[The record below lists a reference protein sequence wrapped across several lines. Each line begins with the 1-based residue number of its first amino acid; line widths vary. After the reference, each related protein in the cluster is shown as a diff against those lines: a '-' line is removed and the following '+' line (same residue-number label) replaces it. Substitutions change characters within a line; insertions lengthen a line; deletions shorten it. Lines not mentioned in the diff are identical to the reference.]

1 MYLTKIGR
9 EMKRMLISLIVV
21 VLVVSCMPLNLI
33 TAYGETVPD
42 YDVDKAVA
50 YAEAHYKD
58 GSTAT
63 TDQPD
68 CTQFVRECFEAGGVP
83 KDEARV
89 NAEGPYGYTV
99 DDYILYLQ
107 INGYATTFGLP
118 LNTEKQEWSIPQWYV
133 SAAANSSQISV
144 GDGVYYH
151 CNECGTNFH
160 MSIITG
166 VDQDG
171 YLLYHAQNSAVGGD
185 PLCLIDCSNCGAS
198 REHVFLYSIHIM
210 SDANG
215 YSDIYNNETVSGV
228 KAERISNNQ
237 IRITWNAAEDAAGYY
252 VFVKNGAN
260 SAFNFCNS
268 TTATSVTYT
277 EPTPGAAYYFA
288 VRPYFYSD
296 ATYVGKM
303 SETVYNNEYLV
314 APTGVNASY
323 DPSTGQATITW
334 DKVPG
339 ADRYE
344 VYRATSENGTYAKIY
359 SNTGTRFVTSN
370 MSAGGTY
377 YFKIKA
383 INDDN
388 AAGNSPF
395 SAVVA
400 VTASDLGT
408 PVVSSGID
416 SQGRIMLTWEYIH
429 GADGYEVYRSN
440 SSTGTFT
447 RLSSQTGNTFYN
459 GSVNPGQV
467 YYYKVRAISNSSSKY
482 TESSTVAQIAKLAQ
496 PVVKTTTN
504 NDGKPVLSWS
514 AVRGADRYE
523 VYRAVSADGTY
534 TNISSLT
541 STSYTDTAASAGR
554 TYYYKVLAVSN
565 QDADA
570 NAESNVVSI
579 TCTASSESTIDRY
592 SGANRYETA
601 FAVANA
607 LKEQQGVDKFDN
619 IVVAYGD
626 NYADAL
632 AGSYLAKVKNAPIL
646 VVNSRMESYVKDY
659 IDANAS
665 KDGTIYLLGGEG
677 VVSRNF
683 ANSLTSSGYNVK
695 RLGGAN
701 RYETNMSILKES
713 GVTNED
719 ILVCSASSFADS
731 LSASAVGKPILLVNT
746 SLYDEQKDLL
756 STFDTDR
763 FYLIGGTGAVTTT
776 VGTELRQY
784 GAVERVAGSNRYTT
798 SKAIAD
804 KFFADG
810 SDTIVIASGDDFP
823 DGLTGGPL
831 AMSMSSPLFLVNDRN
846 TSSAAEYVADHSLD
860 VITVIGGTGAVSGDA
875 ANAIAGRK

>member
-9 EMKRMLISLIVV
+9 EMKRMLISLIIV

-50 YAEAHYKD
+50 YAEAHYND

-63 TDQPD
+63 TNQPD

-83 KDEARV
+83 KDTNRV
-89 NAEGPYGYTV
+89 NTEGPYGYTV

-171 YLLYHAQNSAVGGD
+171 YLLYHAQNSAVGGAR
-185 PLCLIDCSNCGAS
+185 LCLIDCSNCGAS

-344 VYRATSENGTYAKIY
+344 VYRATSENGTYAMLY

-416 SQGRIMLTWEYIH
+416 SQGRIMLTWEYIQ

-514 AVRGADRYE
+514 AVRGADRYD

-541 STSYTDTAASAGR
+541 STSYTDTAASVGS
-554 TYYYKVLAVSN
+554 TYYYKVLAASDMD
-565 QDADA
+565 QDA
-570 NAESNVVSI
+570 NTESQAVNV
-579 TCTASSESTIDRY
+579 TCTKPAASIDRY
-592 SGANRYETA
+592 SGNNRYETA
-601 FAVANA
+601 FAVADA
-607 LKEQQGVDKFDN
+607 LKEQQGVDKFEN
-619 IVVAYGD
+619 IIVAYGD

-659 IDANAS
+659 IDENTNKA
-665 KDGTIYLLGGEG
+665 GTIYLLGGEG

-701 RYETNMSILKES
+701 RYETNMSILRES

-763 FYLIGGTGAVTTT
+763 FYLIGGTGAVTAS

-784 GAVERVAGSNRYTT
+784 GTVERVAGDNRYAT

-804 KFFADG
+804 KFFHDG
-810 SDTIVIASGDDFP
+810 SVTAVIASGDDFP

-831 AMSMSSPLFLVNDRN
+831 AMSLSSPLLLVNERN
-846 TSSAAEYVADHSLD
+846 TASAAEYVSDHALG
-860 VITVIGGTGAVSGDA
+860 VITIVGGTGAVSGDA

>member
-50 YAEAHYKD
+50 YAEAHYND

-171 YLLYHAQNSAVGGD
+171 YLLYHAQNSAVGGA

-344 VYRATSENGTYAKIY
+344 VYRATSENGTYAMIY

-416 SQGRIMLTWEYIH
+416 SQGRIMLTWEYIQ

-447 RLSSQTGNTFYN
+447 RLSSQTGNTFHN

-541 STSYTDTAASAGR
+541 STSYTDTAASVGS
-554 TYYYKVLAVSN
+554 TYYYKVLAASDMDQN
-565 QDADA
+565 A
-570 NAESNVVSI
+570 NTESKVVNI
-579 TCTASSESTIDRY
+579 TCVAPAASIDRY
-592 SGANRYETA
+592 SGNNRYETA
-601 FAVANA
+601 FAVADA
-607 LKEQQGVDKFDN
+607 LKEQQGVDKFEN
-619 IVVAYGD
+619 IIVAYGD

-646 VVNSRMESYVKDY
+646 VVNSRMENYVKDY
-659 IDANAS
+659 IDENTNKA
-665 KDGTIYLLGGEG
+665 GTIYLLGGEG

-701 RYETNMSILKES
+701 RYETNMSILRES

-763 FYLIGGTGAVTTT
+763 FYLIGGTGAVTAS

-784 GAVERVAGSNRYTT
+784 GTVERVAGDNRYAT

-804 KFFADG
+804 KFFHDG
-810 SDTIVIASGDDFP
+810 SVTAVIASGDDFP

-831 AMSMSSPLFLVNDRN
+831 AMSLSSPLLLVNERN
-846 TSSAAEYVADHSLD
+846 TASAAEYVSDHALG
-860 VITVIGGTGAVSGDA
+860 VITIVGGTGAVSGDA

>member
-50 YAEAHYKD
+50 YAEAHYND

-171 YLLYHAQNSAVGGD
+171 YLLYHAQNSAVGGAR
-185 PLCLIDCSNCGAS
+185 LCLIDCSNCGAS

-344 VYRATSENGTYAKIY
+344 VYRATSENGTYAMLY

-416 SQGRIMLTWEYIH
+416 SQGRIMLTWEYIQ

-447 RLSSQTGNTFYN
+447 RLRSQTGNTFYN

-541 STSYTDTAASAGR
+541 STSYTDTAASVGS
-554 TYYYKVLAVSN
+554 TYYYKVLAASDMD
-565 QDADA
+565 QDA
-570 NAESNVVSI
+570 NTESQAVNV
-579 TCTASSESTIDRY
+579 TCTKPAASIDRY

-701 RYETNMSILKES
+701 RYETNMSILRES

-763 FYLIGGTGAVTTT
+763 FYLIGGTGAVTAS

-784 GAVERVAGSNRYTT
+784 GTVERVAGDNRYAT

-804 KFFADG
+804 KFFHDG
-810 SDTIVIASGDDFP
+810 SVTAVIASGDDFP

-831 AMSMSSPLFLVNDRN
+831 AMSLSSPLLLVNERN
-846 TSSAAEYVADHSLD
+846 TASAAEYVSDHALG
-860 VITVIGGTGAVSGDA
+860 VIGE
-875 ANAIAGRK
+875 R

>member
-252 VFVKNGAN
+252 VFVKNGVN

-344 VYRATSENGTYAKIY
+344 VYRATSENGTYAMIY

-416 SQGRIMLTWEYIH
+416 SQGRIMLTWEYIQ

-541 STSYTDTAASAGR
+541 STSYTDTAASVGS
-554 TYYYKVLAVSN
+554 TYYYKVLAASDMDQN
-565 QDADA
+565 A
-570 NAESNVVSI
+570 NTESKVVNI
-579 TCTASSESTIDRY
+579 TCVAPAASIDRY
-592 SGANRYETA
+592 SGNNRYETA
-601 FAVANA
+601 FAVADA
-607 LKEQQGVDKFDN
+607 LKEQQGVDKFEN
-619 IVVAYGD
+619 IIVAYGD

-646 VVNSRMESYVKDY
+646 VVNSRMENYVKDY
-659 IDANAS
+659 IDENTS
-665 KDGTIYLLGGEG
+665 KAGTIYLLGGEG

-701 RYETNMSILKES
+701 RYETNMSILRES

-763 FYLIGGTGAVTTT
+763 FYLIGGTGAVTAS

-784 GAVERVAGSNRYTT
+784 GTVERVAGSNRYTT

-804 KFFADG
+804 KFFAGG

-831 AMSMSSPLFLVNDRN
+831 AMSLSSPLFLVNDRN
-846 TSSAAEYVADHSLD
+846 TSSAAEYVADHALG
-860 VITVIGGTGAVSGDA
+860 VITIVGGTGAVSGDA

>member
-314 APTGVNASY
+314 APTGVNAYY

-344 VYRATSENGTYAKIY
+344 VYRATSENGTYAMIY

-416 SQGRIMLTWEYIH
+416 SQGRIMLTWEYIQ

-440 SSTGTFT
+440 SPTGTFT

-541 STSYTDTAASAGR
+541 STSYTDTAASVGS
-554 TYYYKVLAVSN
+554 TYYYKVLAASDMDQN
-565 QDADA
+565 A
-570 NAESNVVSI
+570 NTESKVVNI
-579 TCTASSESTIDRY
+579 TCVAPAASIDRY
-592 SGANRYETA
+592 SGNNRYETA
-601 FAVANA
+601 FAVADA
-607 LKEQQGVDKFDN
+607 LKEQQGVDKFEN
-619 IVVAYGD
+619 IIVAYGD

-659 IDANAS
+659 IDENTS
-665 KDGTIYLLGGEG
+665 KAGTIYLLGGEG

-701 RYETNMSILKES
+701 RYETNMSILRES

-763 FYLIGGTGAVTTT
+763 FYLIGGTGAVTAS

-784 GAVERVAGSNRYTT
+784 GTVERVAGDNRYAT

-804 KFFADG
+804 KFFHDG
-810 SDTIVIASGDDFP
+810 SVTAVIASGDDFP

-831 AMSMSSPLFLVNDRN
+831 AMSLSSPLLLVNERN
-846 TSSAAEYVADHSLD
+846 TASAAEYVSDHALG
-860 VITVIGGTGAVSGDA
+860 VITIVGGTGAVSGDA

>member
-50 YAEAHYKD
+50 YAEAHYND
-58 GSTAT
+58 DSTAT
-63 TDQPD
+63 TNQPD

-83 KDEARV
+83 KDTNRV

-185 PLCLIDCSNCGAS
+185 PLCLIDCSHCGAS
-198 REHVFLYSIHIM
+198 RENVSLYSIHIM
-210 SDANG
+210 SQANG

-260 SAFNFCNS
+260 SAFNLCN
-268 TTATSVTYT
+268 TTEATSVTYT
-277 EPTPGAAYYFA
+277 EPSPGASYYFA
-288 VRPYFYSD
+288 VRPYFYAD

-303 SETVYNNEYLV
+303 SETVYNNEYLI
-314 APTGVNASY
+314 APTGVNAYY
-323 DPSTGQATITW
+323 DPSTGKATITW

-344 VYRATSENGTYAKIY
+344 VHRATSENGTYAMIY

-416 SQGRIMLTWEYIH
+416 SQGRIMLTWEYIQ

-541 STSYTDTAASAGR
+541 STSYTDTAASVGS
-554 TYYYKVLAVSN
+554 TYYYKVLAASDMD
-565 QDADA
+565 QDA
-570 NAESNVVSI
+570 NTESKVVNI
-579 TCTASSESTIDRY
+579 TCVAPAASIDRY
-592 SGANRYETA
+592 SGNNRYETA
-601 FAVANA
+601 FAVADA
-607 LKEQQGVDKFDN
+607 LKEQQGVDKFEN
-619 IVVAYGD
+619 IIVAYGD

-659 IDANAS
+659 IDENTNKA
-665 KDGTIYLLGGEG
+665 GTIYLLGGEG

-701 RYETNMSILKES
+701 RYETNMSILRES

-763 FYLIGGTGAVTTT
+763 FYLIGGTGAVTAS

-784 GAVERVAGSNRYTT
+784 GTVERVAGSNRYTT

-804 KFFADG
+804 KFFAGG

-831 AMSMSSPLFLVNDRN
+831 AMSLSSPLFLVNDRN
-846 TSSAAEYVADHSLD
+846 TSSAAEYVADHGLD
-860 VITVIGGTGAVSGDA
+860 VITVIGGTGVVSDDA

>member
-185 PLCLIDCSNCGAS
+185 RLCLIDCSNCGAS

-344 VYRATSENGTYAKIY
+344 VYRATSENGTYAMIY

-416 SQGRIMLTWEYIH
+416 SQGRIMLTWEYIQ

-447 RLSSQTGNTFYN
+447 RLSSQTGNTFHN

-541 STSYTDTAASAGR
+541 STSYTDTAASVGS
-554 TYYYKVLAVSN
+554 TYYYKVLAASDMD
-565 QDADA
+565 QDA
-570 NAESNVVSI
+570 NTESKVVNI
-579 TCTASSESTIDRY
+579 TCVAPAASIDRY
-592 SGANRYETA
+592 SGNNRYETA
-601 FAVANA
+601 FAVADA
-607 LKEQQGVDKFDN
+607 LKEQQGVDKFEN
-619 IVVAYGD
+619 IIVAYGD

-659 IDANAS
+659 IDENTS
-665 KDGTIYLLGGEG
+665 KAGTIYLLGGEG

-701 RYETNMSILKES
+701 RYETNMSILRES

-763 FYLIGGTGAVTTT
+763 FYLIGGTGAVTAS

-784 GAVERVAGSNRYTT
+784 GTVERVAGSNRYTT

-804 KFFADG
+804 KFFAGG

-831 AMSMSSPLFLVNDRN
+831 AMSLSSPLFLVNDRN
-846 TSSAAEYVADHSLD
+846 TSSAAEYVADHGLD
-860 VITVIGGTGAVSGDA
+860 VITVIGGTGVVSDDA

>member
-50 YAEAHYKD
+50 YAEAHYND
-58 GSTAT
+58 DSTAT
-63 TDQPD
+63 TNQPD

-83 KDEARV
+83 KDTNRV

-185 PLCLIDCSNCGAS
+185 PLCLIDCSHCGAS
-198 REHVFLYSIHIM
+198 RENVSLYSIHIM
-210 SDANG
+210 SQANG

-260 SAFNFCNS
+260 SAFNLCN
-268 TTATSVTYT
+268 TTEATSVTYT
-277 EPTPGAAYYFA
+277 EPSPGASYYFA
-288 VRPYFYSD
+288 VRPYFYAD

-303 SETVYNNEYLV
+303 SETVYNNEYLI
-314 APTGVNASY
+314 APTGVNAYY
-323 DPSTGQATITW
+323 DPSTGKATITW

-344 VYRATSENGTYAKIY
+344 VHRATSENGTYAMIY

-416 SQGRIMLTWEYIH
+416 SQGRIMLTWEYIQ

-523 VYRAVSADGTY
+523 VYRAVSADGIY

-541 STSYTDTAASAGR
+541 STSYTDTAASVGS
-554 TYYYKVLAVSN
+554 TYYYKVLAASDMD
-565 QDADA
+565 QDA
-570 NAESNVVSI
+570 NTESKVVNI
-579 TCTASSESTIDRY
+579 TCVAPAASIDRY

-619 IVVAYGD
+619 IIVAYGD

-763 FYLIGGTGAVTTT
+763 FYLIGGTGAVTAS

-784 GAVERVAGSNRYTT
+784 GTVERVAGDNRYAT

-804 KFFADG
+804 KFFHDG
-810 SDTIVIASGDDFP
+810 SVTAVIASGDDFP

-831 AMSMSSPLFLVNDRN
+831 AMSLSSPLLLVNERN
-846 TSSAAEYVADHSLD
+846 TASAAEYVSDHALG
-860 VITVIGGTGAVSGDA
+860 VITIVGGTGAVSGDA

>member
-252 VFVKNGAN
+252 VFVKNGVN

-344 VYRATSENGTYAKIY
+344 VYRATSENGTYAMIY

-416 SQGRIMLTWEYIH
+416 SQGRIMLTWEYIQ

-541 STSYTDTAASAGR
+541 STSYTDTAASVGS
-554 TYYYKVLAVSN
+554 TYYYKVLAASDMDQN
-565 QDADA
+565 A
-570 NAESNVVSI
+570 NTESKVVNI
-579 TCTASSESTIDRY
+579 TCVAPAASIDRY
-592 SGANRYETA
+592 SGNNRYETA
-601 FAVANA
+601 FAVADA
-607 LKEQQGVDKFDN
+607 LKEQQGVDKFEN
-619 IVVAYGD
+619 IIVAYGD

-646 VVNSRMESYVKDY
+646 VVNSRMENYVKDY
-659 IDANAS
+659 IDENTNKA
-665 KDGTIYLLGGEG
+665 GTIYLLGGEG

-701 RYETNMSILKES
+701 RYETNMSILRES

-763 FYLIGGTGAVTTT
+763 FYLIGGTGAVTAS

-784 GAVERVAGSNRYTT
+784 GTVERVAGSNRYTT

-804 KFFADG
+804 KFFAGG

-831 AMSMSSPLFLVNDRN
+831 AMSLSSPLFLVNDRN
-846 TSSAAEYVADHSLD
+846 TSSAAEYVADHGLD
-860 VITVIGGTGAVSGDA
+860 VITVIGGTGVVSDDA

>member
-50 YAEAHYKD
+50 YAEAHYND

-63 TDQPD
+63 TNQPD

-83 KDEARV
+83 KDTNRV

-171 YLLYHAQNSAVGGD
+171 YLLYHAQNSAVGGAR
-185 PLCLIDCSNCGAS
+185 LCLIDCSNCGAS

-303 SETVYNNEYLV
+303 SETVYNNEYLLT
-314 APTGVNASY
+314 PTGVTAVLDPASNNVRV
-323 DPSTGQATITW
+323 TW
-334 DKVPG
+334 NKV
-339 ADRYE
+339 
-344 VYRATSENGTYAKIY
+344 
-359 SNTGTRFVTSN
+359 
-370 MSAGGTY
+370 AGE
-377 YFKIKA
+377 
-383 INDDN
+383 
-388 AAGNSPF
+388 P
-395 SAVVA
+395 
-400 VTASDLGT
+400 L
-408 PVVSSGID
+408 
-416 SQGRIMLTWEYIH
+416 
-429 GADGYEVYRSN
+429 YEVYRSTNPN
-440 SSTGTFT
+440 SGFEKVFELEGTSCI
-447 RLSSQTGNTFYN
+447 LGNLAPETT
-459 GSVNPGQV
+459 
-467 YYYKVRAISNSSSKY
+467 YYYKVRAVNRNNPDGNSDYSTAAQVTTGKLSQPVVTTSIIDGGIRVSWEKVPYANRYEVLRASSANGTYYSLATVEGTALNNTSVVAGRTYYYKVKAYNTANPNVSITSNV
-482 TESSTVAQIAKLAQ
+482 TAQIAKMEAPTLT
-496 PVVKTTTN
+496 KGTN
-504 NDGKPVLSWS
+504 SAGKPVISWGT
-514 AVRGADRYE
+514 VLGADRYD
-523 VYRAVSADGTY
+523 VYRATNANGAY
-534 TNISSLT
+534 TRVLST
-541 STSYTDTAASAGR
+541 TGTSYTDSSASAGR

-846 TSSAAEYVADHSLD
+846 TSSAAEYVADHGLD
-860 VITVIGGTGAVSGDA
+860 VITVIGGTGVVSDDA

>member
-9 EMKRMLISLIVV
+9 EMKRMLISLIIV

-50 YAEAHYKD
+50 YAEAHYND

-63 TDQPD
+63 TNQPD

-83 KDEARV
+83 KDTNRV

-171 YLLYHAQNSAVGGD
+171 YLLYHAQNSAVGGAR
-185 PLCLIDCSNCGAS
+185 LCLIDCSNCGAS

-344 VYRATSENGTYAKIY
+344 VYRATSENGTYAMLY

-416 SQGRIMLTWEYIH
+416 SQGRIMLTWEYIQ

-541 STSYTDTAASAGR
+541 STSYTDTAASVGS
-554 TYYYKVLAVSN
+554 TYYYKVLAASDMD
-565 QDADA
+565 QDA
-570 NAESNVVSI
+570 NTESQAVNV
-579 TCTASSESTIDRY
+579 TCTKPAASIDRY
-592 SGANRYETA
+592 SGNNRYETA
-601 FAVANA
+601 FAVADA
-607 LKEQQGVDKFDN
+607 LKEQQGVDKFEN
-619 IVVAYGD
+619 IIVAYGD

-659 IDANAS
+659 IDENTNKA
-665 KDGTIYLLGGEG
+665 GTIYLLGGEG

-701 RYETNMSILKES
+701 RYETNMSILRES

-763 FYLIGGTGAVTTT
+763 FYLIGGTGAVTAS

-784 GAVERVAGSNRYTT
+784 GTVERVAGSNRYTT

-804 KFFADG
+804 KFFAGG

-831 AMSMSSPLFLVNDRN
+831 AMSLSSPLFLVNDRN
-846 TSSAAEYVADHSLD
+846 TSSAAEYVADHGLD
-860 VITVIGGTGAVSGDA
+860 VITVIGGTGVVSDDA

>member
-50 YAEAHYKD
+50 YAEAHYND

-83 KDEARV
+83 KDTNRV

-166 VDQDG
+166 VDQGG
-171 YLLYHAQNSAVGGD
+171 YLLYHAQNSAVGGAR
-185 PLCLIDCSNCGAS
+185 LCLIDCSNCGAS

-344 VYRATSENGTYAKIY
+344 VYRATSENGTYAMLY

-541 STSYTDTAASAGR
+541 STSYTDTAASVGS
-554 TYYYKVLAVSN
+554 TYYYKVLAASDMD
-565 QDADA
+565 QDA
-570 NAESNVVSI
+570 NTESKVVNI
-579 TCTASSESTIDRY
+579 TCVAPAASIDRY
-592 SGANRYETA
+592 SGNNRYETA
-601 FAVANA
+601 FAVADA
-607 LKEQQGVDKFDN
+607 LKEQQGVDKFEN
-619 IVVAYGD
+619 IIVAYGD

-646 VVNSRMESYVKDY
+646 VVNSRMENYVKDY
-659 IDANAS
+659 IDENTS
-665 KDGTIYLLGGEG
+665 KAGTIYLLGGEG

-701 RYETNMSILKES
+701 RYETNMSILRES

-763 FYLIGGTGAVTTT
+763 FYLIGGTGAVTAS

-784 GAVERVAGSNRYTT
+784 GTVERVAGSNRYTT

-804 KFFADG
+804 KFFAGG

-831 AMSMSSPLFLVNDRN
+831 AMSLSSPLFLVNDRN
-846 TSSAAEYVADHSLD
+846 TSSAAEYVADHGLD
-860 VITVIGGTGAVSGDA
+860 VITVIGGTGVVSDDA

>member
-107 INGYATTFGLP
+107 KNGYATTFGLP

-166 VDQDG
+166 VNQDG
-171 YLLYHAQNSAVGGD
+171 HLLYHAQNLAVDGD
-185 PLCLIDCSNCGAS
+185 PLCLIDCSHCGAS
-198 REHVFLYSIHIM
+198 RENVALYSIHIM
-210 SDANG
+210 SQANG

-344 VYRATSENGTYAKIY
+344 VYRATSENGTYATIY

-416 SQGRIMLTWEYIH
+416 SQGRIMLTWEYIQ

-541 STSYTDTAASAGR
+541 STSYTDTAASVGS
-554 TYYYKVLAVSN
+554 TYYYKVLAASDMD
-565 QDADA
+565 QDA
-570 NAESNVVSI
+570 NTESKVVNI
-579 TCTASSESTIDRY
+579 TCVAPAASIDRY
-592 SGANRYETA
+592 SGNNRYETA
-601 FAVANA
+601 FAVADA
-607 LKEQQGVDKFDN
+607 LKEQQGVDKFEN
-619 IVVAYGD
+619 IIVAYGD

-659 IDANAS
+659 IDENTNKA
-665 KDGTIYLLGGEG
+665 GTIYLLGGEG

-701 RYETNMSILKES
+701 RYETNMSILRES

-763 FYLIGGTGAVTTT
+763 FYLIGGTGAVTAS

-784 GAVERVAGSNRYTT
+784 GTVERVAGSNRYTT

-804 KFFADG
+804 KFFAGG

-831 AMSMSSPLFLVNDRN
+831 AMSLSSPLFLVNDRN
-846 TSSAAEYVADHSLD
+846 TSSAAEYVADHGLD
-860 VITVIGGTGAVSGDA
+860 VITVIGGTGVVSDDA

>member
-50 YAEAHYKD
+50 YAEAHYND
-58 GSTAT
+58 DSTAT
-63 TDQPD
+63 TNQPD
-68 CTQFVRECFEAGGVP
+68 CTQFVRECFETGGVP
-83 KDEARV
+83 KDANRV

-185 PLCLIDCSNCGAS
+185 PLCLIDCSHCGAS
-198 REHVFLYSIHIM
+198 RENVSLYSIHIM
-210 SDANG
+210 SQANG

-277 EPTPGAAYYFA
+277 EPTPGASYYFS

-344 VYRATSENGTYAKIY
+344 VHRATSENGTYAMIY

-416 SQGRIMLTWEYIH
+416 SQGRIMLTWEYIQ

-541 STSYTDTAASAGR
+541 STSYTDTAASVGS
-554 TYYYKVLAVSN
+554 TYYYKVLAASDMD
-565 QDADA
+565 QDA
-570 NAESNVVSI
+570 NTESQAVNV
-579 TCTASSESTIDRY
+579 TCTKPAASIDRY
-592 SGANRYETA
+592 SGNNRYETA
-601 FAVANA
+601 FAVADA
-607 LKEQQGVDKFDN
+607 LKEQQGVDKFEN
-619 IVVAYGD
+619 IIVAYGD

-659 IDANAS
+659 IDENTNKA
-665 KDGTIYLLGGEG
+665 GTIYLLGGEG

-701 RYETNMSILKES
+701 RYETNMSILRES

-763 FYLIGGTGAVTTT
+763 FYLIGGTGAVTAS

-784 GAVERVAGSNRYTT
+784 GTVERVAGDNRYAT

-804 KFFADG
+804 KFFHDG
-810 SDTIVIASGDDFP
+810 SVTAVIASGDDFP
-823 DGLTGGPL
+823 DGLTGGSL
-831 AMSMSSPLFLVNDRN
+831 AMSLSSPLLLVNERN
-846 TSSAAEYVADHSLD
+846 TASAAEYVSDHALG
-860 VITVIGGTGAVSGDA
+860 VITIVGGTGAVSGDA

>member
-1 MYLTKIGR
+1 MNLIKIR
-9 EMKRMLISLIVV
+9 KEMKRLLISLMAV
-21 VLVVSCMPLNLI
+21 VLVISCMPLNLL

-42 YDVDKAVA
+42 YDVEKAIA

-58 GSTAT
+58 DSTAT
-63 TDQPD
+63 TDKPD

-83 KDEARV
+83 KDENRV
-89 NAEGPYGYTV
+89 NDKGPYGYTV

-107 INGYATTFGLP
+107 VNGYATTFGLP
-118 LNTEKQEWSIPQWYV
+118 LTTEKQEWSTPQWYV
-133 SAAANSSQISV
+133 PAEANSRQISV
-144 GDGVYYH
+144 GDGVYYY
-151 CNECGTNFH
+151 CKKCETKFH
-160 MSIITG
+160 MSICTG
-166 VDQDG
+166 VNEDG

-198 REHVFLYSIHIM
+198 RENVALYSIHIM
-210 SDANG
+210 SKDNG
-215 YSDIYNNETVSGV
+215 YSDRYNNVTVSGV
-228 KAERISNNQ
+228 RAERISNNQ
-237 IRITWNAAEDAAGYY
+237 IRITWNAAENAAGYC

-260 SAFNFCNS
+260 SAFNLCNS

-277 EPTPGAAYYFA
+277 EPNPGAAYYFA
-288 VRPYFYSD
+288 VRPYFYAE
-296 ATYVGKM
+296 ATYFGKM
-303 SETVYNNEYLV
+303 SETVYNNEYLI

-334 DKVPG
+334 DQVPG

-344 VYRATSENGTYAKIY
+344 VYRATSENGTYTKVY

-400 VTASDLGT
+400 VTAAELGA

-416 SQGRIMLTWEYIH
+416 SKGRIMLTWEYIQ

-440 SSTGTFT
+440 SPSGTFT

-459 GSVNPGQV
+459 ASVNPGQI
-467 YYYKVRAISNSSSKY
+467 YYYKVRAISNSSSAY
-482 TESSTVAQIAKLAQ
+482 TESATVAQIAKLAQ
-496 PVVKTTTN
+496 PVVTTRTDN
-504 NDGKPVLSWS
+504 NGKPVLSWG
-514 AVRGADRYE
+514 AVQGADRYE
-523 VYRAVSADGTY
+523 VYRATSANGTY
-534 TNISSLT
+534 TSVSSLT
-541 STSYTDTAASAGR
+541 ATSYTDTSASVGS
-554 TYYYKVLAVSN
+554 TYYYKVLAISDMDQN
-565 QDADA
+565 A
-570 NAESNVVSI
+570 NTESQTVNI
-579 TCTASSESTIDRY
+579 TCVTPAASIDRY
-592 SGANRYETA
+592 SGNNRYETA
-601 FAVANA
+601 FAVADA
-607 LKEQQGVDKFDN
+607 LKEQQGVDKFEN
-619 IVVAYGD
+619 IIVAYGD

-632 AGSYLAKVKNAPIL
+632 AGSYLAKVKDAPIL
-646 VVNSRMESYVKDY
+646 VVNSRMESYVKAY
-659 IDANAS
+659 IDENAS
-665 KDGTIYLLGGEG
+665 KDGTVYLLGGEG

-701 RYETNMSILKES
+701 RYETNMSILRES

-731 LSASAVGKPILLVNT
+731 LSASSVGKPILLVNT
-746 SLYDEQKDLL
+746 SLYEEQKDLL

-763 FYLIGGTGAVTTT
+763 FYLIGGTGAVTANI
-776 VGTELRQY
+776 GTELGRY
-784 GAVERVAGSNRYTT
+784 GTVERVAGDNRYAT

-804 KFFADG
+804 KFFPEG
-810 SDTIVIASGDDFP
+810 SATAVIASGDDFP

-831 AMSMSSPLFLVNDRN
+831 AMSLSSPLFLVNDRN
-846 TSSAAEYVADHSLD
+846 TASAAKYVSDHELN
-860 VITVIGGTGAVSGDA
+860 VITVVGGTGAVSNNA
-875 ANAIAGRK
+875 ANVIAGRNN

>member
-171 YLLYHAQNSAVGGD
+171 YLLYHAQNSAVGGAR
-185 PLCLIDCSNCGAS
+185 LCLIDCSNCGAS

-416 SQGRIMLTWEYIH
+416 SQGRIMLTWEYIQ

-447 RLSSQTGNTFYN
+447 RLSSQTGNTFHN

-541 STSYTDTAASAGR
+541 STSYTDTAASVGS
-554 TYYYKVLAVSN
+554 TYYYKVLAASDMD
-565 QDADA
+565 QDA
-570 NAESNVVSI
+570 NTESKVVNI
-579 TCTASSESTIDRY
+579 TCVAPAASIDRY
-592 SGANRYETA
+592 SGNNRYETA
-601 FAVANA
+601 FAVADA
-607 LKEQQGVDKFDN
+607 LKDQQGVDKFEN
-619 IVVAYGD
+619 IIVAYGD

-659 IDANAS
+659 IDENTNKA
-665 KDGTIYLLGGEG
+665 GTIYLLGGEG

-701 RYETNMSILKES
+701 RYETNMSILRES

-763 FYLIGGTGAVTTT
+763 FYLIGGTGAVTAS

-784 GAVERVAGSNRYTT
+784 GTVERVAGSNRYTT

-804 KFFADG
+804 KFFAGG

-831 AMSMSSPLFLVNDRN
+831 AMSLSSPLFLVNDRN
-846 TSSAAEYVADHSLD
+846 TSSAAEYVADHGLD
-860 VITVIGGTGAVSGDA
+860 VITVIGGTGVVSDDA

>member
-185 PLCLIDCSNCGAS
+185 RLCLIDCSNCGAS

-344 VYRATSENGTYAKIY
+344 VYRATSENGTYAMIY

-388 AAGNSPF
+388 AAGNSPL

-416 SQGRIMLTWEYIH
+416 SQGRIMLTWEYIQ

-447 RLSSQTGNTFYN
+447 RLSSQTGNTFHN

-541 STSYTDTAASAGR
+541 STSYTDTAASVGS
-554 TYYYKVLAVSN
+554 TYYYKVLAASDMD
-565 QDADA
+565 QDA
-570 NAESNVVSI
+570 NTESKVVNI
-579 TCTASSESTIDRY
+579 TCVAPAASIDRY
-592 SGANRYETA
+592 SGNNRYETA
-601 FAVANA
+601 FAVADA
-607 LKEQQGVDKFDN
+607 LKEQQGVDKFEN
-619 IVVAYGD
+619 IIVAYGD

-659 IDANAS
+659 IDENTNKA
-665 KDGTIYLLGGEG
+665 GTIYLLGGEG

-701 RYETNMSILKES
+701 RYETNMSILRES

-763 FYLIGGTGAVTTT
+763 FYLIGGTGAVTAS

-784 GAVERVAGSNRYTT
+784 GTVERVAGSNRYTT

-804 KFFADG
+804 KFFAGG

-831 AMSMSSPLFLVNDRN
+831 AMSLSSPLLLVNERN
-846 TSSAAEYVADHSLD
+846 TASAAEYVSDHALG
-860 VITVIGGTGAVSGDA
+860 VITIVGGTGAVSGDA

>member
-185 PLCLIDCSNCGAS
+185 RLCLIDCSNCGAS

-296 ATYVGKM
+296 TTYVGKM

-344 VYRATSENGTYAKIY
+344 VYRATSENGTYAMIY

-388 AAGNSPF
+388 AAGNSPL

-416 SQGRIMLTWEYIH
+416 SQGRIMLTWEYIQ

-447 RLSSQTGNTFYN
+447 RLSSQTGNTFHN

-541 STSYTDTAASAGR
+541 STSYTDTATSVGS
-554 TYYYKVLAVSN
+554 TYYYKVLAASDMD
-565 QDADA
+565 QDA
-570 NAESNVVSI
+570 NTESKVVNI
-579 TCTASSESTIDRY
+579 TCVAPAASIDRY
-592 SGANRYETA
+592 SGNNRYETA
-601 FAVANA
+601 FAVADA
-607 LKEQQGVDKFDN
+607 LKEQQGVDKFEN
-619 IVVAYGD
+619 IIVAYGD

-646 VVNSRMESYVKDY
+646 VVNSRMENYVKDY
-659 IDANAS
+659 IDENTS
-665 KDGTIYLLGGEG
+665 KAGTIYLLGGEG

-701 RYETNMSILKES
+701 RYETNMSILRES

-763 FYLIGGTGAVTTT
+763 FYLIGGTGAVTAS

-784 GAVERVAGSNRYTT
+784 GTVERVAGSNRYTT

-804 KFFADG
+804 KFFAGG

-831 AMSMSSPLFLVNDRN
+831 AMSLSSPLFLVNDRN
-846 TSSAAEYVADHSLD
+846 TSSAAEYVADHGLD
-860 VITVIGGTGAVSGDA
+860 VITVIGGTGVVSDDA